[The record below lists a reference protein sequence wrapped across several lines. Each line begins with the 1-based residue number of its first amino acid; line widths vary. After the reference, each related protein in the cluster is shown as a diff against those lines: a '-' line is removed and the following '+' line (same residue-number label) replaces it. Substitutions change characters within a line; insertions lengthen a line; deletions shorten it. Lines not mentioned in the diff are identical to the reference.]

1 MNTRFWCARCGRA
14 YERPREL
21 AGRRARCRSCGHV
34 QTIPEPVEAGSS
46 SQADGDLAAPSS
58 YALEPV
64 PPPLPVPITIGAPGP
79 TVPVPDSR
87 PRKAGRRRNGTWR
100 EQVRDLT
107 AEAGHLQE
115 LSLLLLAL
123 SLVDL
128 LVTYALLRSSPRFF
142 ESNPVA
148 LWVFRRWN
156 IAGMAVFK
164 LGAIALAIAIGEF
177 VERRRPGWG
186 KAVLVIGCAATAAV
200 VWHGVRL
207 YLGVG
212 PGPMVEAGGD

>member
-21 AGRRARCRSCGHV
+21 AGRRARCGACGHV
-34 QTIPEPVEAGSS
+34 QTIPEPVEAGLSS
-46 SQADGDLAAPSS
+46 ADADRELDAPSG

-64 PPPLPVPITIGAPGP
+64 PPPLPLADVPPEPSARGP
-79 TVPVPDSR
+79 RTRRTD
-87 PRKAGRRRNGTWR
+87 RRRETTWFDHL
-100 EQVRDLT
+100 RDLT
-107 AEAGHLQE
+107 AEPGHLQE
-115 LSLLLLAL
+115 LSLLLVTL
-123 SLVDL
+123 SLLDL
-128 LVTYALLRSSPRFF
+128 FVTYALLRTSPRFF
-142 ESNPVA
+142 ESNPLA

-186 KAVLVIGCAATAAV
+186 KAVLVIGCAATTAV
-200 VWHGVRL
+200 VWHGLRL
-207 YLGVG
+207 YLGFG
-212 PGPMVEAGGD
+212 PGPMVGAGGD